1 MAVAGERIS
10 VAVVDDHPMI
20 REGVA
25 SVLSRD
31 SRFRIV
37 AQGESG
43 REAVSIAC
51 DCKPDVMLID
61 VHMPGGGGIAA
72 AGAIHAKA
80 PSVKT
85 IMLTVSEEES
95 DLVSALEA
103 GASGYVLKGTP
114 GSELIRIVSSVLDG
128 EVYVAPG
135 LAARA
140 ILRMRQAPA
149 PQKPKSDQIS
159 GLTRREC
166 EILGS
171 AAEGMTNKEIANR
184 LDLSEKTVK
193 HYMTSILDKL
203 GVRNRV
209 EAVLAMKRVGPRAG

>member
-1 MAVAGERIS
+1 MAPAGERIS

-25 SVLSRD
+25 SVLLRD
-31 SRFRIV
+31 SRFSVV
-37 AQGESG
+37 AQGDSG
-43 REAVSIAC
+43 REAVNIASEW
-51 DCKPDVMLID
+51 KPDVMLID

-72 AGAIHAKA
+72 AGAIRAKM

-85 IMLTVSEEES
+85 IMLTVSEEET

-114 GSELIRIVSSVLDG
+114 GNELVRIVKSVIDG

-140 ILRMRQAPA
+140 ILRMKHTAPTE
-149 PQKPKSDQIS
+149 KPKSEPMA
-159 GLTRREC
+159 GLTKREG
-166 EILGS
+166 EILNS

-184 LDLSEKTVK
+184 LALSEKTVK
-193 HYMTSILDKL
+193 HYMTNILDKL

-209 EAVLAMKRVGPRAG
+209 EAVLAMKRAG

>member
-1 MAVAGERIS
+1 MALAGERIS

-20 REGVA
+20 REGVM

-31 SRFRIV
+31 SRYSIV
-37 AQGESG
+37 AQGGSG
-43 REAVSIAC
+43 REAVNIAC
-51 DCKPDVMLID
+51 ERKPDLMLID

-72 AGAIHAKA
+72 ASTIRAKA

-85 IMLTVSEEES
+85 IMLTVSDEES

-114 GSELIRIVSSVLDG
+114 GTELLRIVRSVLDG

-140 ILRMRQAPA
+140 ILRMRHLPHAE
-149 PQKPKSDQIS
+149 KPKSEPVA
-159 GLTRREC
+159 GLTKRES
-166 EILGS
+166 EVLSS

-184 LDLSEKTVK
+184 FDLSEKTIK
-193 HYMTSILDKL
+193 HYMTNVLDKL

-209 EAVLAMKRVGPRAG
+209 EAVLAMKRTGQREG

>member
-1 MAVAGERIS
+1 MGVAGERIS

-20 REGVA
+20 REGVS

-31 SRFRIV
+31 SRFSIV

-43 REAVSIAC
+43 REAVNIAC

-72 AGAIHAKA
+72 AGAIHAKV

-85 IMLTVSEEES
+85 IMLTVSEEET

-114 GSELIRIVSSVLDG
+114 GAELARIVKSVLDG

-140 ILRMRQAPA
+140 ILRMRHSP
-149 PQKPKSDQIS
+149 PVEKPKAEPVA
-159 GLTRREC
+159 GLTKREG
-166 EILGS
+166 EILSS

-193 HYMTSILDKL
+193 HYMTNILDKL

-209 EAVLAMKRVGPRAG
+209 EAVLAMKRASHREV

>member
-1 MAVAGERIS
+1 MAHADELIS

-31 SRFRIV
+31 GRFLVV

-51 DCKPDVMLID
+51 ETKPDVMLID
-61 VHMPGGGGIAA
+61 VHMPDGGGIAA
-72 AGAIHAKA
+72 ASAIQAKA

-114 GSELIRIVSSVLDG
+114 GSELIRIVRAVLDG
-128 EVYVAPG
+128 DVYVAPG

-140 ILRMRQAPA
+140 ILRMREAQPA
-149 PQKPKSDQIS
+149 QKQRSDQIS
-159 GLTRREC
+159 SLTKREG

-184 LDLSEKTVK
+184 FDLSEKTVK
-193 HYMTSILDKL
+193 HYMTNILDKL

-209 EAVLAMKRVGPRAG
+209 EAVLVMKRIGQRTT